1 MPLYIVLNL
10 IYYNIIPLFIW
21 HVHINAY
28 YAIKECKG
36 GCFLETINI
45 SLGENNSELELEKL
59 KGLLLKLNAEVEVSE
74 GRLLISYEKEDLNRV
89 TTRHAGR
96 KPVTSKTFCTLGD
109 VEKMLLTMSGREV
122 AKELGISKSLFY
134 AKLKALREA
143 GSSSTTLFE

>member
-1 MPLYIVLNL
+1 M
-10 IYYNIIPLFIW
+10 
-21 HVHINAY
+21 
-28 YAIKECKG
+28 
-36 GCFLETINI
+36 ETINLN
-45 SLGENNSELELEKL
+45 LGENNSELELEKL

-109 VEKMLLTMSGREV
+109 VENMLLTMSGREV